1 MDANTV
7 LGAIMAT
14 VSIAGFWFGVV
25 KFVSSKLM
33 GLDQKIETSHKELDQ
48 KIDDVKEKYVRHE
61 YLDIH
66 INKITET
73 QKEVFAQYKAGQNL
87 FLYGVAGTGKT
98 FVALY
103 NALKDVLDPKSPRER
118 VYIVRSL
125 LPIFSFYLP

>member
-7 LGAIMAT
+7 LGAIMA
-14 VSIAGFWFGVV
+14 VVAIAGFWFGVI
-25 KFVSSKLM
+25 KFVSSKFA

-73 QKEVFAQYKAGQNL
+73 QREIKDSIEAQSKES
-87 FLYGVAGTGKT
+87 
-98 FVALY
+98 
-103 NALKDVLDPKSPRER
+103 KS
-118 VYIVRSL
+118 
-125 LPIFSFYLP
+125 IFNKILEIMDRRRDDRD